1 MAKNTFAKNIKKLRN
16 ATGLNKEDFGEE
28 IQINPST
35 IRQAEAGVPKRE
47 LTDKNTKKYVDVF
60 LITEEDLKKVDLSD
74 MTSNPNI
81 RKILRLKANDCSDNE
96 LINHSYE
103 NFLNLKINSKI
114 KNKDFIEAYYMIE
127 NSDENN
133 FLANCVIA
141 KYKFLKCYSKNHSIY
156 CLYNYVILS
165 ILEWCFKFTPKDFTN
180 TGFISTRIKILNFRK
195 QTSNDQIEYF
205 NKNYEKLNF
214 CLEEIK
220 MKDVDFV
227 DFYIFVMNCLGMFK
241 YALNFSNNDV
251 IVNSKSSFIKM
262 IIHNNKYMNEMC
274 NLIY

>member
-1 MAKNTFAKNIKKLRN
+1 MNKNSFAKNIQNLRK
-16 ATGLNKEDFGEE
+16 ATGLDPLDFGEE
-28 IQINPST
+28 IQINNST
-35 IRQAEAGVPKRE
+35 IIKAEADVPHRE
-47 LTDKNTKKYVDVF
+47 LTAENVKKYVDVF
-60 LITEEDLKKVDLSD
+60 CVTEEDLKNVDLSD
-74 MTSNPNI
+74 MTSNPNF

-103 NFLNLKINSKI
+103 NFLTLKINSKI
-114 KNKDFIEAYYMIE
+114 KNKDFIEAYYLIE

-133 FLANCVIA
+133 FLANCVVA
-141 KYKFLKCYSKNHSIY
+141 KYKFLKCYSKNYSIY

-165 ILEWCFKFTPKDFTN
+165 ILEWCFKFTPRDIEN

-205 NKNYEKLNF
+205 NKNYEKINF

-227 DFYIFVMNCLGMFK
+227 DFYIFVMNTLGMFK

-251 IVNSKSSFIKM
+251 IANSKSSYVKM